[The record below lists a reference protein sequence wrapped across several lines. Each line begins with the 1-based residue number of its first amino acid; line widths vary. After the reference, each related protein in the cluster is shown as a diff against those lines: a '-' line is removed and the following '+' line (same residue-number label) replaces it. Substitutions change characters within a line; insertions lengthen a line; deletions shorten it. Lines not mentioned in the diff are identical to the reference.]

1 MNIKFGRIVVFN
13 HKGIVMYQ
21 QPNFKE
27 DRIDVMHDLIRE
39 HSLATLVTVENG
51 ELSANH
57 IPFLLKSDLSENG
70 VLQGHISKGNPL
82 WKNYNA
88 DISVLA
94 IFQGPQHYISPSWYP
109 SKTIHQKVVPTWN
122 YAVVHAHGALKII
135 EDKEWLYTHL
145 SELTRKNETGRTL
158 PWQVTD
164 APEDYIQKQLKGI
177 VGIEI
182 SINRLEGKWKMSQN
196 KNVADKEGVVKGL
209 RMEDGDNAQKMAE
222 LIG

>member
-1 MNIKFGRIVVFN
+1 
-13 HKGIVMYQ
+13 MYQ
-21 QPNFKE
+21 EHNYKE
-27 DRIDVMHDLIRE
+27 ERIEVMHDLICA

-57 IPFLLKSDLSENG
+57 IPFLLKPDLSEKG
-70 VLQGHISKGNPL
+70 VLQGHISRGNLL

-122 YAVVHAHGALKII
+122 YAVVHAHGMMKII
-135 EDKEWLYTHL
+135 EDKDWIYSHL
-145 SELTRKNETGRTL
+145 CELTRKNETDRSE
-158 PWQVTD
+158 PWKVTD
-164 APEDYIQKQLKGI
+164 APDDYIQKQIKGI
-177 VGIEI
+177 IGIEI
-182 SINRLEGKWKMSQN
+182 PISRLQGKWKMSQN
-196 KNVADKEGVVKGL
+196 KNVDDKEGVVNGL
-209 RMEDGDNAQKMAE
+209 RMEEDENAQKMAA